1 MPLYNV
7 KHFTILS
14 NTAARDATAGE
25 TTVADTPTMT
35 LTADV
40 IVAGAGP
47 AGAVAART
55 LASAGLETLVVD
67 RAAFPRN
74 KPCGGGISVR
84 ALSRFPWL
92 EPVLAGVDVHRVNH
106 LYLEGPEDASLA
118 LTTQDAAVL
127 LIRRVQFDHALVR
140 AAAAAGARVE
150 SNFEIAQVDTTP
162 DSVTL
167 RARDGRRCTAPF
179 IVAADG
185 VHSVIAKRTGVNARW
200 PRTHLAIDMMEET
213 PVATLRAERP
223 DVLWVAYAYNGL
235 DGYAY
240 VFPKTAHV
248 NVGIGC
254 LLSHF
259 DREIDAPPYAL
270 QERFVSSLVE
280 RGVLQ
285 GRSDRQCFT
294 PFLIPVGG
302 PLPRTWFGRI
312 LFAGDAGGFVN
323 AITAEGIYYAMASGE
338 QAGRAIAAHRDRGP
352 DAVGRS
358 YERAWRGEFG
368 AELADAVL
376 IQRHAFG
383 NHARVRDAIT
393 TVGSTR
399 TVSDAILQYLQGTL
413 TYRSLRRRLLMRFP
427 LTLWR
432 MVRGHR
438 AAAAL

>member
-1 MPLYNV
+1 
-7 KHFTILS
+7 
-14 NTAARDATAGE
+14 
-25 TTVADTPTMT
+25 MT

-55 LASAGLETLVVD
+55 LASAGLSTLVVD

-84 ALSRFPWL
+84 ALKRFPWL
-92 EPVLAGVDVHRVNH
+92 EPALAGVDVHRISRLH
-106 LYLEGPEDASLA
+106 LEGPHNASLSVS
-118 LTTQDAAVL
+118 TNDPAVL
-127 LIRRVQFDHALVR
+127 LIRRVEFDHALVR
-140 AAAAAGARVE
+140 AAAGAGARVE
-150 SNFEIAQVDTTP
+150 PNFEVTQVDMHQ
-162 DSVTL
+162 DGVTL
-167 RARDGRRCTAPF
+167 RARDGRQCTAPF
-179 IVAADG
+179 VVAADG

-213 PVATLRAERP
+213 PVATLEARRP

-259 DREIDAPPYAL
+259 DREVDAAPYAL

-285 GRSDRQCFT
+285 GRSDRRCFT

-302 PLPRTWFGRI
+302 PLPRTWLGRVM
-312 LFAGDAGGFVN
+312 FAGDAGGFVN
-323 AITAEGIYYAMASGE
+323 AVTAEGIYYAMASGE
-338 QAGRAIAAHRDRGP
+338 LAGRAIAVHRDRGP
-352 DAVGRS
+352 DAAGRA
-358 YERAWRGEFG
+358 YEHAWRSEFG
-368 AELADAVL
+368 AELSDSVL
-376 IQRHAFG
+376 IQRHAFA

-393 TVGSTR
+393 TVASSKGVR
-399 TVSDAILQYLQGTL
+399 DAILGYVQGTV
-413 TYRSLRRRLLMRFP
+413 TYRSLRRRLLLRFP
-427 LTLWR
+427 LTIWR
-432 MVRGHR
+432 VARRPR

>member
-1 MPLYNV
+1 MP
-7 KHFTILS
+7 F
-14 NTAARDATAGE
+14 
-25 TTVADTPTMT
+25 
-35 LTADV
+35 TADV

-55 LASAGLETLVVD
+55 LASAGLSTLLVD
-67 RAAFPRN
+67 RAEFPRN

-84 ALSRFPWL
+84 ALTRFPWL
-92 EPVLAGVDVHRVNH
+92 ESALADVDVHRISRLH
-106 LYLEGPEDASLA
+106 LEGPEKVSLNLA
-118 LTTQDAAVL
+118 TDDPSVL
-127 LIRRVQFDHALVR
+127 LIRRVEFDHALVR
-140 AAAAAGARVE
+140 AAVAAGARIE
-150 SNFEIAQVDTTP
+150 SGFEITQVEATAED
-162 DSVTL
+162 VTL
-167 RARDGRRCTAPF
+167 RSRDGRRVSAPF
-179 IVAADG
+179 VVAADG

-213 PVATLRAERP
+213 PVSTLRATRP

-259 DREIDAPPYAL
+259 DQEVDASPYAL
-270 QERFVSSLVE
+270 QEHFVSSLTE
-280 RGVLQ
+280 RGVLH

-302 PLPRTWFGRI
+302 PLPRAWHGRI

-338 QAGRAIAAHRDRGP
+338 LAGHAVAARHAQGAP
-352 DAVGRS
+352 NVAGLA
-358 YERAWRGEFG
+358 YERAWRTEFG

-376 IQRHAFG
+376 IQRHAFAS
-383 NHARVRDAIT
+383 HARVREAIAG
-393 TVGSTR
+393 VASMRG
-399 TVSDAILQYLQGTL
+399 VSDAILQYFQGKL
-413 TYRSLRRRLLMRFP
+413 SYRSLRRRLLLRFP

-432 MVRGHR
+432 MARQHR

>member
-1 MPLYNV
+1 
-7 KHFTILS
+7 
-14 NTAARDATAGE
+14 
-25 TTVADTPTMT
+25 MT

-55 LASAGLETLVVD
+55 LASAGLATLVVD

-84 ALSRFPWL
+84 VLKRFPWL
-92 EPVLAGVDVHRVNH
+92 ERALAGVDVHRISR
-106 LYLEGPEDASLA
+106 LYLEGPQSASLS
-118 LTTQDAAVL
+118 LSTDEPTVL
-127 LIRRVQFDHALVR
+127 LIRRLEFDHALVR
-140 AAAAAGARVE
+140 AAADAGARVE
-150 SNFEIAQVDTTP
+150 PDFEVAQVDTRR
-162 DSVTL
+162 DGVTL
-167 RARDGRRCTAPF
+167 RARDGRQCTAPF
-179 IVAADG
+179 VVAADG

-213 PVATLRAERP
+213 PVATLQAERP

-259 DREIDAPPYAL
+259 DREVDAAPYAL
-270 QERFVSSLVE
+270 QERFVSTLVE
-280 RGVLQ
+280 RGVLH
-285 GRSDRQCFT
+285 GRSDRHCFT

-302 PLPRTWFGRI
+302 PLPRAWSGRV

-338 QAGRAIAAHRDRGP
+338 LAGRAIAAHRHLGP
-352 DAVGRS
+352 DPAGRA
-358 YERAWRGEFG
+358 YERAWRSEFG
-368 AELADAVL
+368 AELSDAVL
-376 IQRHAFG
+376 IQRHAFA
-383 NHARVRDAIT
+383 NHSRVRDAI
-393 TVGSTR
+393 R
-399 TVSDAILQYLQGTL
+399 TVATSAGVRDAILRYVQGAV
-413 TYRSLRRRLLMRFP
+413 TYRSLRRRLFLRFP
-427 LTLWR
+427 LTIWR
-432 MVRGHR
+432 MARQR